1 MALANLGGSGGGRVI
16 TSPSAPA
23 PAQEIAQRVQQPVW
37 RPSPQ
42 PTWTPP
48 MAAPQPQPVAPRNP
62 PLDSWRSVGDWWNR
76 LRTSSIEHE
85 NRRRAALGTG
95 TTPSESWR
103 NALDWVTTV
112 PDATAERRA
121 ASGSAGR
128 GPLLKAEE
136 EHVLPLP
143 QVNEQTIGVL
153 AQGFVPPS
161 EVSPSGPIMSLNAPT
176 EFWWDTPEAKR
187 AVKRYRRE
195 NRDRKEEVVP
205 LTWEAYDAMTPEEQA
220 AVQWNDT
227 LYQAIERDRKQQEN
241 YDFNDEQNKAYW
253 DAVDEV
259 FGATVFP
266 EVKGLRLAPET
277 VKVLQQLDIP
287 SYEQSGKGLDDY
299 LRFDTAIS
307 DKMLGQLDTQLPA
320 LQFGPP
326 PVSGDTSGYEYSPRE
341 QRINMAQQL
350 TSAQQKLNETLA
362 NGDVVLANAA
372 ARMANAGVEEVGGI
386 ERRLRMRPP
395 GDYPQV
401 YFDQYLQALADPA
414 NENVAGTWQL
424 IQDDIAMEARSPKEA
439 EQVQKALLNNIEAYA
454 TGSLDWTGIA
464 DASIPRVRPI
474 QEVLAGLQI
483 PTVAQPKGKD

>member
-1 MALANLGGSGGGRVI
+1 
-16 TSPSAPA
+16 
-23 PAQEIAQRVQQPVW
+23 
-37 RPSPQ
+37 
-42 PTWTPP
+42 
-48 MAAPQPQPVAPRNP
+48 MAAPQPQPVVVVQPAAPSNP
-62 PLDSWRSVGDWWNR
+62 PLDSWRNLGDWWNR
-76 LRTSSIEHE
+76 VRTSSIEHE
-85 NRRRAALGTG
+85 NRRRASLGTG

-121 ASGSAGR
+121 TSDSAGR
-128 GPLLKAEE
+128 GPLLESRE

-143 QVNEQTIGVL
+143 QANAQTIGIT
-153 AQGFVPPS
+153 AQGFVPPD
-161 EVSPSGPIMSLNAPT
+161 EVAAGGAVTSLNAPT

-187 AVKRYRRE
+187 AVKRYNRE
-195 NRDRKEEVVP
+195 NRDRKEEVTP
-205 LTWEAYDAMTPEEQA
+205 LTWEAYDALTPEEQA

-241 YDFNDEQNKAYW
+241 YDFNEEQSKAYW
-253 DAVDEV
+253 DSVKDV
-259 FGATVFP
+259 FGETVFP

-287 SYEQSGKGLDDY
+287 SYAQSGKGLDDY
-299 LRFDTAIS
+299 LRFDMAIT

-326 PVSGDTSGYEYSPRE
+326 PVEGDTSGYEYSPRE

-350 TSAQQKLNETLA
+350 TAAQQKLNETLA
-362 NGDVVLANAA
+362 NGDVILADAA
-372 ARMANAGVEEVGGI
+372 ARMANAGVGEIGGI

-474 QEVLAGLQI
+474 EDVLAGLQI
-483 PTVAQPKGKD
+483 PTVAQPKGKE